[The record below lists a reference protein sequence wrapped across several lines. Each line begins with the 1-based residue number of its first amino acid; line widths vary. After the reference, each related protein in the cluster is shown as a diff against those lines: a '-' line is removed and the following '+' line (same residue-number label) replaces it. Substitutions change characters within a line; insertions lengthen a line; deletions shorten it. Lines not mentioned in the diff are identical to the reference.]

1 MATPMASVLI
11 VDDDALILEL
21 LSGMLRRAGFE
32 TTCHSRP
39 LDALSVVERDQ
50 PDVIIADLVMPEV
63 NGIAFL
69 EMSITRSP
77 ASARIL
83 CTAHT
88 DSDVVMQAVNAGQV
102 NRIIPKPPREVEL
115 VSAVAQAAD
124 TVALRRRNEV
134 LAETLR
140 RQNLHLE
147 EIVRERTEALLQGFV
162 ASLDA
167 RDSSTKTH
175 SQRVAK
181 YARRLAVE
189 LGIAEPELGVI
200 ERGSLL
206 HDIGK
211 IGVPDRILL
220 KDGPLSADE
229 WEKMREHPRR
239 GWALLQGVD
248 YLRVA
253 SSIVLQHHERWD
265 GEGYPSRIARDGIAI
280 GARVFQVVDAYDAI
294 TTDRPYHRAKSHDQ
308 ACAEITRATGTQFD
322 PRVVDAFLAV
332 PVREWVQIGLAVDRA
347 ALQADPGHPVET
359 GAFPAVTPSS

>member
-1 MATPMASVLI
+1 MASILI
-11 VDDDALILEL
+11 VDDDTLILGI
-21 LSGMLRRAGFE
+21 LSGMLQRAGFE
-32 TTCHSRP
+32 TSCHSSP
-39 LDALSVVERDQ
+39 LEELAAVERDR
-50 PDVIIADLVMPEV
+50 PDVIIADYIMPEV

-69 EMSITRSP
+69 EMSIARSP
-77 ASARIL
+77 WSARFL

-115 VSAVAQAAD
+115 VSAVSQAAD
-124 TVALRRRNEV
+124 TVALRRRNEE
-134 LAETLR
+134 LAAQLR

-167 RDSSTKTH
+167 RDTSTKTH
-175 SQRVAK
+175 SQRVAR
-181 YARRLAVE
+181 YARRLAVQ
-189 LGIAEPELGVI
+189 LGIGEPDLGVI

-220 KDGPLSADE
+220 KDGPLTNDE
-229 WEKMREHPRR
+229 WEQMRQHPRR

-248 YLRVA
+248 YLRV
-253 SSIVLQHHERWD
+253 SSSVVLQHHERWD
-265 GEGYPSRIARDGIAI
+265 GAGYPMKVAGEEIAL

-294 TTDRPYHRAKSHDQ
+294 TTDRPYQRAKSHDQ
-308 ACAEITRATGTQFD
+308 ACSEIAQASGTQFD
-322 PRVVDAFLAV
+322 PAVVAAFLLV
-332 PVREWVQIGLAVDRA
+332 PLEDWQKIRVAVDQA
-347 ALQADPGHPVET
+347 AEKDQVE
-359 GAFPAVTPSS
+359 PP